1 MKDIL
6 LREDGRQ
13 VKFTAVQ
20 KSRPYVI
27 ISRETFLQKDT
38 LKTVCL
44 TSVIEDPDPV
54 DPNLIGPLDP
64 DPESYYYG
72 TGFLFLKDKR
82 LKEISE
88 NRFNV
93 L

>member
-1 MKDIL
+1 
-6 LREDGRQ
+6 
-13 VKFTAVQ
+13 
-20 KSRPYVI
+20 
-27 ISRETFLQKDT
+27 
-38 LKTVCL
+38 
-44 TSVIEDPDPV
+44 VIEDPDPV